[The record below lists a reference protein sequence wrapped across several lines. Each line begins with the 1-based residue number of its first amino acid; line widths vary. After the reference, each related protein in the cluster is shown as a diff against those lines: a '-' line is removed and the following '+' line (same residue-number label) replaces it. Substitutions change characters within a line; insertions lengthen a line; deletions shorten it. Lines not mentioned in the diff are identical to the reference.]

1 VKICEICGKEFEPIV
16 NMTKV
21 KYCSYEC
28 REIVRKKVTDK
39 YNEKKKQKL
48 RERDH
53 SKRCPIC
60 GEIFQAKHNEV
71 YCTSECK
78 VKASR
83 IRRYGREAN
92 KQEKK
97 VKVPKEIKNLDD
109 LMLIMKADGKTPADY
124 RQWKIEQSLKKVT
137 PINTNI

>member
-1 VKICEICGKEFEPIV
+1 MLCEICGKEFTPV
-16 NMTKV
+16 VRMSKA

-48 RERDH
+48 KERDH

-60 GEIFQAKHNEV
+60 GEVFQAIHNEI
-71 YCTSECK
+71 YCSMACK
-78 VKASR
+78 LKSNR
-83 IRRYGREAN
+83 LRKYGREVV
-92 KQEKK
+92 KK
-97 VKVPKEIKNLDD
+97 DTTKKVPKEIKNLDD
-109 LMLIMKADGKTPADY
+109 LMLIMKAEGKTPADY

-137 PINTNI
+137 PINTKI